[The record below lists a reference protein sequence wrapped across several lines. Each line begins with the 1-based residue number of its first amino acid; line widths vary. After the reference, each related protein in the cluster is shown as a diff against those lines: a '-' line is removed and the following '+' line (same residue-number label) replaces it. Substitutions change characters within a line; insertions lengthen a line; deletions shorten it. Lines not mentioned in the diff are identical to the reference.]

1 MSILEYELRT
11 FHPTKRGNVRL
22 RVEANGEIFGTRNR
36 SEPAAGD
43 WVDDWAAPLR
53 TVANPDATVTA
64 LLESGGFF
72 AMPEEFAGDGPDG
85 VREMLRYSG
94 SRGVRSVVV
103 TRSDVPAVQAL
114 VSRLFWGLGVAQAL
128 L

>member
-11 FHPTKRGNVRL
+11 FHQTKRGNVRL
-22 RVEANGEIFGTRNR
+22 KVEANGEIFGTRNR
-36 SEPAAGD
+36 SEPADGD

-53 TVANPDATVTA
+53 TVANPDETVTA

-72 AMPEEFAGDGPDG
+72 EMPEEFVGDGQDG
-85 VREMLRYSG
+85 VREVLRYSG
-94 SRGVRSVVV
+94 SRGARSVVV
-103 TRSDVPAVQAL
+103 TRTDVPAVQAL
-114 VSRLFWGLGVAQAL
+114 VTRLLWGLGVAREL